1 MDIEASLI
9 IPTRN
14 RADML
19 RLSIPRFQ
27 DQTIPRDRYEIVI
40 VDDASEDDT
49 EVAVSENAAPN
60 IIFRRYETQKAAAYA
75 RNRAIEAASGK
86 LLLFVDDD
94 ALVRPD
100 FIEKH
105 IAAHQSRNDLV
116 VAGPIID
123 CFEAP
128 TERYPPA
135 GWLIG
140 RHSNPFATCNASVAR
155 DAVIRAGSFDED
167 FWTYGWEDSE
177 MYRRLALAG
186 LRRSYDWRV
195 PIYHYKSEAIR
206 RGFFDRIKLEEK
218 RGAMGALYYAKHPV
232 FSVGLETKQL
242 AIFRMLD
249 RVLGGALRLKER
261 LKAAIESG
269 EEPSSALMRLLL
281 INHVEIDVGN
291 RTWDEL
297 GEEKRRAMAQSAA
310 AKVKA
315 R

>member
-1 MDIEASLI
+1 MGVEASLI

-40 VDDASEDDT
+40 VDDASDDDT
-49 EVAVSENAAPN
+49 EAAVAEHSAPN
-60 IIFRRYETQKAAAYA
+60 IIFRRYETQRAAAYA

-100 FIEKH
+100 FIEEH
-105 IAAHQSRNDLV
+105 LASHSEQDNLV

-123 CFEAP
+123 CFKAP

-135 GWLIG
+135 GRLIG

-155 DAVIRAGSFDED
+155 EAVVRAGWFDEE
-167 FWTYGWEDSE
+167 FSTYGWEDSE
-177 MYRRLALAG
+177 MYRRLVMAG
-186 LRRSYDWRV
+186 VRRRYNWRV

-218 RGAMGALYYAKHPV
+218 RGAMGALYYAKHPI
-232 FSVGLETKQL
+232 FSVGFETKQL
-242 AIFRMLD
+242 GFFRWLD
-249 RVLGGALRLKER
+249 RVVGGALGVEDR
-261 LKAAIESG
+261 LKAAIASG
-269 EEPSSALMRLLL
+269 EEPSSALMRLLV
-281 INHVEIDVGN
+281 INHVEIDVGR
-291 RTWDEL
+291 RTWEKL
-297 GEEKRRAMAQSAA
+297 GENERRAMAAA
-310 AKVKA
+310 TAA
-315 R
+315 RIRT